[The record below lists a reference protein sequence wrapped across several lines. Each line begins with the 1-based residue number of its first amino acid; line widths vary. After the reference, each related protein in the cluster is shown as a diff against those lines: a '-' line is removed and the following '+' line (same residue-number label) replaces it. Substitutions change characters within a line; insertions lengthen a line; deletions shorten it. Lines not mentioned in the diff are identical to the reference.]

1 MTVQKQLKARIRARM
16 AKTGERY
23 TTARRHVLGAAT
35 DTVRDN
41 GYALGGGL
49 HPDSACLVKVFAHHG
64 YTRLSEAM
72 VLGIGG
78 GLGAGYILWEFAAHD
93 MKCLTLGYRYRWN
106 YLDWQLRTLDR
117 LGATYELHTTGGTRG
132 AAAALDAALA
142 TGHPAIVVPDRGVV
156 GYWGLPEHLNGYGGH
171 PVVAYAAVAD
181 GIRVDDRNHAPL
193 TVPREVLNQARGRV
207 SSYKNHLVTLTTT
220 PAVTD
225 LRPAILAGLRD
236 CVAHL
241 GAKST
246 SFAVPAWHK
255 WARMVTDTRNP
266 KGWPRLFADGTGLVG
281 TLLSVWEGVQQVGM
295 SGGHLR
301 AMYGDFLDE
310 AAGLLDAPVL
320 HDSAEDFRLAGAA
333 WNAVAEA
340 ALPADVAQFATLRD
354 LTAEVAE
361 GVAAGDAGA
370 SARAEATQK
379 LWRLSREYDQKP
391 PDVDRAQMFAELSER
406 LAAVHDLERTAV
418 ERLEKTV
425 GTLS

>member
-1 MTVQKQLKARIRARM
+1 
-16 AKTGERY
+16 
-23 TTARRHVLGAAT
+23 
-35 DTVRDN
+35 
-41 GYALGGGL
+41 
-49 HPDSACLVKVFAHHG
+49 
-64 YTRLSEAM
+64 
-72 VLGIGG
+72 
-78 GLGAGYILWEFAAHD
+78 
-93 MKCLTLGYRYRWN
+93 
-106 YLDWQLRTLDR
+106 
-117 LGATYELHTTGGTRG
+117 
-132 AAAALDAALA
+132 
-142 TGHPAIVVPDRGVV
+142 
-156 GYWGLPEHLNGYGGH
+156 
-171 PVVAYAAVAD
+171 VVAYAAVAD

-225 LRPAILAGLRD
+225 LRPAVLAGLRD

-241 GAKST
+241 GAQST

-301 AMYGDFLDE
+301 ALYADFLDE
-310 AAGLLDAPVL
+310 AAGLLDAPAL
-320 HDSAEDFRLAGAA
+320 HDSAEDFRHAGAA
-333 WNAVAEA
+333 WNTVAEA

-370 SARAEATQK
+370 SARAEATQW
-379 LWRLSREYDQKP
+379 LWRLRREYDLKP
-391 PDVDRAQMFAELSER
+391 PDVDRAEMFSELSER